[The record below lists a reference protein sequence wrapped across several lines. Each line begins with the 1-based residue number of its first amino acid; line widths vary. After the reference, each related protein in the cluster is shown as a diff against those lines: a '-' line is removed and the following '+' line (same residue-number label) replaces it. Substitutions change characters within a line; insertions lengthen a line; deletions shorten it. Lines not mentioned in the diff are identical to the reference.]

1 MNYYDTFMNL
11 TISPAQKWRDDM
23 QEAINQRF
31 DNASTYWEDVGEEQ
45 EFGSLHFKNI
55 NVRITTIV
63 DALTGQRNN
72 DDYRKIIYPD
82 CDHKITVGMRYKFND
97 NIWIIYSANNIRTD
111 TASAY
116 ARRCN
121 NTMNF
126 EDRYG
131 YVHQEPCYIDYKTTE
146 TQLTSGENIDV
157 PSGRIEV
164 RCQLNDWTKN
174 VYINDRFIFG
184 GDVYKIRYVS
194 KFDRQSTFDADSD
207 KLLLFYADYDN
218 KSSNDNFELNI
229 ADYKKYDYRILC
241 DTSITNKVGT
251 TGKIDSTVTLDGVVV
266 EEDVVF
272 DNYKHSEIIDV
283 LEDGSY
289 QLLDAGECQIV
300 AYMKKAP
307 IYRTLINV
315 KIGDY
320 EEEPVVVPDT
330 PVILVNKQVTYT
342 IKYSQ
347 PLTISIETEAP
358 KISYKYRIKENSVT
372 IKNMSQSNEP
382 LYIVYHN
389 DDNTVKGKYKVVLG
403 GIL

>member
-1 MNYYDTFMNL
+1 MSYYDSFVAL
-11 TISPAQKWRDDM
+11 TTSPSQKWRNDM

-45 EFGSLHFKNI
+45 EFGTLFFKDI
-55 NVRITTIV
+55 NARITTIV
-63 DALTGQRNN
+63 DAHTGQRNN

-82 CDHKITVGMRYKFND
+82 CDHKVTVGMRYKFND

-131 YVHQEPCYIDYKTTE
+131 YVHEEPCYIDYKSTE
-146 TQLTSGENIDV
+146 TQLTASDNMQV

-164 RCQLNDWTKN
+164 RCQLNEWTKN
-174 VYINDRFIFG
+174 VNIDNRFIFG
-184 GDVYKIRYVS
+184 GDVYRIRYIS
-194 KFDRQSTFDADSD
+194 KFDRQSTFDKDSD

-229 ADYKKYDYRILC
+229 ADYKKYDYKVLC
-241 DTSITNKVGT
+241 DTAITNKVGT
-251 TGKIDSTVTLDGVVV
+251 TGKISATATLDDVPV
-266 EEDVVF
+266 EENVIF
-272 DNYKHSEIIDV
+272 ENYEHSDIIN
-283 LEDGSY
+283 LSEDGNY
-289 QLLDAGECQIV
+289 ELLAEGECKIL
-300 AYMKKAP
+300 ARMKNAP
-307 IYRTLINV
+307 IYRTVIDV
-315 KIGDY
+315 KVGDFK
-320 EEEPVVVPDT
+320 EEPIVIPSA
-330 PVILVNKQVTYT
+330 PVILVNNQVTYT
-342 IKYSQ
+342 VEYSE
-347 PLTISIETEAP
+347 PLTIEIRTEAP
-358 KISYKYRIKENSVT
+358 RNSYKYRKKDNTIT
-372 IKNMSQSNEP
+372 IKNMQQSDEP

-389 DDNTVKGKYKVVLG
+389 DDNTVNGEYKIILG

>member
-1 MNYYDTFMNL
+1 MNYYDSFVAL
-11 TISPAQKWRDDM
+11 TTSPAQKWRDGM

-31 DNASTYWEDVGEEQ
+31 DNTSTYWEDVGEEQ
-45 EFGSLHFKNI
+45 EFGSLYFKNI
-55 NVRITTIV
+55 NARITTIV
-63 DALTGQRNN
+63 DAHTGQRNN

-82 CDHKITVGMRYKFND
+82 CDHKVTIGMRYKFND

-121 NTMNF
+121 NAMNF

-131 YVHQEPCYIDYKTTE
+131 YVHEEPCYIDYKSTE
-146 TQLTSGENIDV
+146 TQLTASDNMEV

-194 KFDRQSTFDADSD
+194 KFDRQSTFDSESD
-207 KLLLFYADYDN
+207 KLLLFYADFDN

-229 ADYKKYDYRILC
+229 ADYKKYDYKVLC
-241 DTSITNKVGT
+241 DTSITNKAGTVGN
-251 TGKIDSTVTLDGVVV
+251 ISATVTLDGVTVD
-266 EEDVVF
+266 EDVIF
-272 DNYKHSEIIDV
+272 DNYKHSNIIEVSENGD
-283 LEDGSY
+283 Y
-289 QLLDAGECQIV
+289 KLLDNGECEIV
-300 AYMKKAP
+300 AYMKNAP
-307 IYRTLINV
+307 IYRTVINV

-320 EEEPVVVPDT
+320 EEQPVVIPDS
-330 PVILVNKQVTYT
+330 PVILVNKQITYT

-347 PLTISIETEAP
+347 PLIIEIETDAP
-358 KISYKYRIKENSVT
+358 KNSYKYRINENSVT
-372 IKNMSQSNEP
+372 IKNMIQSDEP

-389 DDNTVKGKYKVVLG
+389 EDNSVNGKYEVTLG

>member
-1 MNYYDTFMNL
+1 MNYYDSFVGL
-11 TISPAQKWRDDM
+11 TPLPAQKWRNDM

-45 EFGSLHFKNI
+45 SFGSLYFKNI
-55 NVRITTIV
+55 KARITTIV
-63 DALTGQRNN
+63 DAHTGQRNN

-82 CDHKITVGMRYKFND
+82 CNYKVTVGMRYKFND

-146 TQLTSGENIDV
+146 TQLTSGDNIDV

-194 KFDRQSTFDADSD
+194 KFDRQSTFDDESN
-207 KLLLFYADYDN
+207 KLLLFYADFDN

-229 ADYKKYDYRILC
+229 ADYKIHNYKVLC
-241 DTSITNKVGT
+241 DTMITNKVGT
-251 TGKIDSTVTLDGVVV
+251 EGKITASVTLDGVSVD
-266 EEDVVF
+266 EDVIF
-272 DNYKHSEIIDV
+272 ENYEHSTLIM
-283 LEDGSY
+283 LQEDGTY
-289 QLLDAGECQIV
+289 KLLGNGECKIV
-300 AYMKKAP
+300 AFMKNAP
-307 IYRTLINV
+307 IYRTIITV

-320 EEEPVVVPDT
+320 KEDPVVIPDN
-330 PVILVNKQVTYT
+330 PIILVNKQVTYT
-342 IKYSQ
+342 IKYDEK
-347 PLTISIETEAP
+347 LTIEIETEAP
-358 KISYKYRIKENSVT
+358 RNSYKYRRGDNSIT
-372 IKNMSQSNEP
+372 IKNMMQSDKP

-389 DDNTVKGKYKVVLG
+389 DDNTVNGKYKVMLG